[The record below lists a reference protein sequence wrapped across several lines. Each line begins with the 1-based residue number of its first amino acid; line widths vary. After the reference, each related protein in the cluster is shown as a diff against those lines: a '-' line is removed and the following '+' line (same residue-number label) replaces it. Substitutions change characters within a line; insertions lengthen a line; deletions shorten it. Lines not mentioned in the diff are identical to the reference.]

1 MKIVLASTAAFLCG
15 ITVGAIVQ
23 AKRMHDEVDEAKAS
37 YADSYDK
44 LVREGLIDSAFKK
57 AGNKI
62 GEDVLVG
69 IRKSREEAAEQV
81 KLLKDAV
88 DEVEAL
94 QEQKINES
102 LVESAADLIQR
113 VGYNQMSEKKPAA
126 EAVAPKGPTTS
137 SVPAISELPTVIDL
151 YEYDQTDDPRYREWE
166 QYTLTY
172 YVGDNTLVS
181 QTDSV
186 IEGKDLVR
194 TVGDLL
200 GSFPEG
206 GDSLYI
212 RNPILK
218 MDFEVVR
225 DPRSYADVR
234 GD

>member
-1 MKIVLASTAAFLCG
+1 MKTYQITLLCAASLVSGYLFG
-15 ITVGAIVQ
+15 SAIQ
-23 AKRMHDEVDEAKAS
+23 QKKMQQDVDEAKQ
-37 YADSYDK
+37 YFLDQ
-44 LVREGLIDSAFKK
+44 
-57 AGNKI
+57 I
-62 GEDVLVG
+62 GEALQDAKDELE
-69 IRKSREEAAEQV
+69 KEKAAAENVDEQT

-94 QEQKINES
+94 QNEQEEVADS
-102 LVESAADLIQR
+102 LVESAAELIKR

-126 EAVAPKGPTTS
+126 EAVEPKGPTVS
-137 SVPAISELPTVIDL
+137 STPAISELPVVIDL
-151 YEYDQTDDPRYREWE
+151 YEYDQTDDPRYKDWE

-181 QTDSV
+181 QADSV
-186 IEGKDLVR
+186 IEGKDRVR

-200 GSFPEG
+200 GSFPDD

-212 RNPILK
+212 RSPILK

-225 DPRSYADVR
+225 DPRKYADVR